1 MKIIHNI
8 SLLFVT
14 LLFISC
20 NQRTVIIEGKKL
32 LARDSREY
40 GIMLFDKFDA
50 GEYHLYDVYQSKK
63 DENLLL
69 CQLWGEGDV
78 KKWYKINSYNALWEV
93 DSVLVNWEDFEKV
106 NSIKFIR

>member
-1 MKIIHNI
+1 MKIIHNT

-32 LARDSREY
+32 VARDSREY
-40 GIMLFDKFDA
+40 GIMLFNENDA
-50 GEYHLYDVYQSKK
+50 GKYHLYDVYQSKK

-69 CQLWGEGDV
+69 CRFSSKGIR
-78 KKWYKINSYNALWEV
+78 KWYKINSYNALWEV

-106 NSIKFIR
+106 NNMKFIR